1 MKTEAPNASLRAQL
15 DDYYQ
20 RSALFSRPGFL
31 LRRLHQIHT
40 GLFAQET
47 EEHGVTPVQYSVL
60 TILVS
65 LGEMDQNTLALE
77 IGLER
82 TSVAEVL
89 PRLEARGVVERR
101 QSTQDRRVK
110 LVRITRKGR
119 ALVKRM
125 EQAAQRAH
133 DRTIAPI
140 PPEERELFM
149 LQLSRLVEAH
159 NDTSVVPLR
168 IR

>member
-1 MKTEAPNASLRAQL
+1 M
-15 DDYYQ
+15 
-20 RSALFSRPGFL
+20 
-31 LRRLHQIHT
+31 
-40 GLFAQET
+40 
-47 EEHGVTPVQYSVL
+47 
-60 TILVS
+60 
-65 LGEMDQNTLALE
+65 
-77 IGLER
+77 
-82 TSVAEVL
+82 
-89 PRLEARGVVERR
+89 PRLEAREVVERR
-101 QSTQDRRVK
+101 QSTLDRRVK

-140 PPEERELFM
+140 PSEERELFM

-159 NDTSVVPLR
+159 NDSSVVPLR